1 MEMNKH
7 YTLLDLKLDFLIFKH
22 KASNILKGLWYWLV
36 GKNELTRMKRA
47 EHCNECLEKNTFTCN
62 ECGCFLQLKLR
73 VKDEECPLGK
83 W

>member
-1 MEMNKH
+1 MGMKIP
-7 YTLLDLKLDFLIFKH
+7 YTLLDLKFVYLTFKY
-22 KASNILKGLWYWLV
+22 KASNILKGLWYWLI
-36 GKNELTRMKRA
+36 GKNEFIRMNRA
-47 EHCNECLEKNTFTCN
+47 KHCNECLEKNTFTCG